1 MSEYHAYS
9 QNLTPRPQPVSASV
23 PMQARPAN
31 VQAILGRIEE
41 ALDDETQQIRTDL
54 DFDLKASTARKSR
67 CLYELSRAMKGID
80 ETEFL
85 ALHGEG
91 LKRLRLKLARNEAV
105 LKAHLSAVG
114 EVAALLQNAIQQ
126 AEADGTYSAG
136 AFGWA
141 R

>member
-9 QNLTPRPQPVSASV
+9 QNLAPRPQPAHASV
-23 PMQARPAN
+23 PPARPAN
-31 VQAILGRIEE
+31 IAAILGRIEE
-41 ALDDETQQIRTDL
+41 AVDEETDQIRTDMK
-54 DFDLKASTARKSR
+54 FDLKASTARKSR
-67 CLYELSRAMKGID
+67 CLYELSRAIKGLG
-80 ETEFL
+80 EAEFL
-85 ALHGEG
+85 AAHGEE
-91 LKRLRLKLARNEAV
+91 LKRLRGKLARNEAT

-114 EVAALLQNAIQQ
+114 EVASLLQNTIQQ

>member
-9 QNLTPRPQPVSASV
+9 QNLSPRPQPAPGSV
-23 PMQARPAN
+23 PVARPGN
-31 VQAILGRIEE
+31 VAAILGRIEE
-41 ALDDETQQIRTDL
+41 AVEDETSRIRADMS
-54 DFDLKASTARKSR
+54 FDLKASNARKSR
-67 CLYELSRAMKGID
+67 CLYELSRAMKGVSEAD
-80 ETEFL
+80 FL
-85 ALHGEG
+85 AEHAEG
-91 LKRLRLKLARNEAV
+91 LKRLRGKLVRNEAA
-105 LKAHLSAVG
+105 LKAHLAAVS

>member
-1 MSEYHAYS
+1 LSEYHAYS
-9 QNLTPRPQPVSASV
+9 QNLTPRPQPASV
-23 PMQARPAN
+23 VASTSARPAN

-54 DFDLKASTARKSR
+54 GFDLKASAARKSR
-67 CLYELSRAMKGID
+67 CLYELSRAMKGVD
-80 ETEFL
+80 EAQFL
-85 ALHGEG
+85 AVHGQG
-91 LKRLRLKLARNEAV
+91 LKRLRAKLAKNEAV

-126 AEADGTYSAG
+126 AEADGTYSAS